1 MSFLYFLA
9 FGMLMPVLPKLVV
22 DDLHGGELEVG
33 IMAGAV
39 AVSAV
44 VVRPFLGHLANAW
57 GRRRLIIIGLIL
69 ATVAFA
75 GHAIAPEVLSLIG
88 LRLLAGAAHA
98 MFFVAATTLVTDLAA
113 PARRGE
119 VVSYFSTAPYLG
131 TGFGPVIGETLGHA
145 IGYRHT
151 ILVATALAA
160 CAIIPAL
167 LLPRGEVF
175 GRPRGEEHAL
185 TPERRLSRAAFGP
198 GTVLA
203 LGFVGTIAFT
213 TFLPL
218 YTREIGLAG
227 SQRVYL
233 TYAAV
238 ILVVRTVGGRLPD
251 MLGSF
256 RAGTVATALTALGL
270 VLIASTPEPVA
281 LYLGTAALAA
291 GVALQYPALL
301 TMSVNRVPERER
313 TVAAATFTMFFD
325 LAQGLGGAV
334 LGQVATLGGIRLS
347 YLAAAVCALMALV
360 VRRTWGRTSPSR
372 QIDAGASTSA
382 KDASTVSATTPSCLV
397 QTSSTCTRFS
407 PSTSASPVG

>member
-1 MSFLYFLA
+1 
-9 FGMLMPVLPKLVV
+9 
-22 DDLHGGELEVG
+22 
-33 IMAGAV
+33 
-39 AVSAV
+39 
-44 VVRPFLGHLANAW
+44 
-57 GRRRLIIIGLIL
+57 
-69 ATVAFA
+69 
-75 GHAIAPEVLSLIG
+75 
-88 LRLLAGAAHA
+88 
-98 MFFVAATTLVTDLAA
+98 
-113 PARRGE
+113 
-119 VVSYFSTAPYLG
+119 
-131 TGFGPVIGETLGHA
+131 
-145 IGYRHT
+145 
-151 ILVATALAA
+151 
-160 CAIIPAL
+160 
-167 LLPRGEVF
+167 
-175 GRPRGEEHAL
+175 
-185 TPERRLSRAAFGP
+185 
-198 GTVLA
+198 
-203 LGFVGTIAFT
+203 
-213 TFLPL
+213 
-218 YTREIGLAG
+218 
-227 SQRVYL
+227 
-233 TYAAV
+233 
-238 ILVVRTVGGRLPD
+238 